1 MRKHSIPALI
11 SLVIALL
18 LYNIPTY
25 GWFWDKTKTIEGEID
40 GKKEKRVLRDCEKEI
55 EYQASAFS
63 LKVNVLDKVD
73 VGGSVEKKKIRDAGE
88 VLEVLQMQSRE
99 LCQDW
104 NTLAVTREEYNKKAD
119 WLRNSFTSFML
130 ILNSIKLTEL
140 EDPNLKK
147 EFLQKLFS
155 WFEDTINKSDYMKGK
170 FAGKQT
176 EENIPKDKSDDKP
189 SATSPSTKHI
199 EQHTSGGQSPA
210 INSEGDVNIT
220 YGSK

>member
-1 MRKHSIPALI
+1 MRKYIIPALI
-11 SLVIALL
+11 SLVITIL
-18 LYNIPTY
+18 PTY
-25 GWFWDKTKTIEGEID
+25 GCFWNKTIEGEID
-40 GKKEKRVLRDCEKEI
+40 GKKEKRVLRDCDKEI

-73 VGGSVEKKKIRDAGE
+73 VGGAVEKKKIRDAGE

-104 NTLAVTREEYNKKAD
+104 NTFAVTREEYNKKAD

-170 FAGKQT
+170 FAGKQA
-176 EENIPKDKSDDKP
+176 EENISKDKGVDKP
-189 SATSPSTKHI
+189 HAASTKYV
-199 EQHTSGGQSPA
+199 EQHTSGDQSPA
-210 INSEGDVNIT
+210 INSKGDVNIT
-220 YGSK
+220 YGNK